1 MVLLVNIVK
10 LESIQTSLGHLLNEY
25 TGIDTVLSFTVVI
38 VIVKLHTNILREVC
52 VCM

>member
-38 VIVKLHTNILREVC
+38 VIVEVAHTYT
-52 VCM
+52 